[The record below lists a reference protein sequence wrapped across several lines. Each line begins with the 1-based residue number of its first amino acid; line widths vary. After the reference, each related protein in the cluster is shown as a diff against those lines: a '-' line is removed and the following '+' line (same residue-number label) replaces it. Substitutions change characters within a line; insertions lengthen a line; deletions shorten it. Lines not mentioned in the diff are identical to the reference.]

1 MSDATTKR
9 DGGPAF
15 PHANEGSYEAQ
26 PDGKQKFVCTDGGN
40 GISIRDWFAGQAM
53 SAIDIDLLVR
63 EAGMS
68 ANETVTHRA
77 RLCYMFA
84 DAMLKAREE

>member
-1 MSDATTKR
+1 MSDATTKQ

-15 PHANEGSYEAQ
+15 PSTPMDRSGQIAPHEM
-26 PDGKQKFVCTDGGN
+26 
-40 GISIRDWFAGQAM
+40 GISIRDYFAGQAM

-68 ANETVTHRA
+68 ARETVIHRA

-84 DAMLKAREE
+84 DSMLKVREE